1 MWRYPQNANQP
12 RASCAATFS
21 TPPAMARSSSSVQR
35 ALAARRSAL
44 ILDHIFLMGFQSG
57 EYAGRSCSWHPAASI
72 PSAAVGP
79 DRRQAAI
86 IGVVSQCPPDAAAC
100 RRAPSR
106 PRPRRRIRY
115 SLRNKLNRSI
125 YAWLAAFSSSA
136 AGRQASRGCPQW
148 TGWTVRKMRDALS
161 AKAPLLLHRRQHL
174 HQTRI
179 KKLATDGLVY
189 VRREKIR
196 AGFKGF

>member
-1 MWRYPQNANQP
+1 MWRYPPDSNHP
-12 RASCAATFS
+12 RASSGVTFSNLAAT
-21 TPPAMARSSSSVQR
+21 ARSSSSVQP
-35 ALAARRSAL
+35 ALAARRNAL
-44 ILDHIFLMGFQSG
+44 ILDHIFLRGFWSG
-57 EYAGRSCSWHPAASI
+57 EYGGRSRSWYPAASI
-72 PSAAVGP
+72 SSAAVGP
-79 DRRQAAI
+79 DGRQVAI
-86 IGVVSQCPPDAAAC
+86 IGVASQCPPGAAAC
-100 RRAPSR
+100 RPAP

-125 YAWLAAFSSSA
+125 DEWLAALSSSA
-136 AGRQASRGCPQW
+136 GGRRAWGDRPQRSS
-148 TGWTVRKMRDALS
+148 GTVRKMRDALS
-161 AKAPLLLHRRQHL
+161 ANAPRLLHRRQHL

>member
-21 TPPAMARSSSSVQR
+21 TPPALARSSSSVQR

-79 DRRQAAI
+79 DGRQVAI
-86 IGVVSQCPPDAAAC
+86 IGVASQCPPGAAAC
-100 RRAPSR
+100 RPAP